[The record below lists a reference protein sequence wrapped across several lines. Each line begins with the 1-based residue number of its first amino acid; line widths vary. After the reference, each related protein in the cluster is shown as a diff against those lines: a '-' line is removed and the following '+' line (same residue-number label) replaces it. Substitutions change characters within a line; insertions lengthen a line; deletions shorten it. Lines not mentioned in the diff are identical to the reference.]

1 MTSEQPTG
9 LAAETRGRVQGRLL
23 VLLAAVMWSTSG
35 FFAKAPLFADWPLE
49 PRGPLLAFWRALFA
63 LLVLV
68 PLVRQPRWTWRIVP
82 MVLLFAGMNFTYL
95 SAMTQ
100 TSAANAIWMQSPAP
114 IWVFLIGVF
123 WMGERIA
130 RGDWTMFACG
140 AAGVAIILAGEMRAT
155 EPSMRGVLYGL
166 VSGAFYG
173 GVVLSIRH
181 LRELNSAW
189 LVTLNHAATAVVL
202 LPLVL
207 YHNIWPSG
215 QQWFYLAGFGM
226 FQMGIPYLLF
236 AQGVRKITGHEAAGI
251 GLLEPV
257 LVPVWVFLAWRHDP
271 SYRGPATWTLIG
283 GGLILCGLLLKYRS
297 HSPRPSASNSIKE

>member
-1 MTSEQPTG
+1 MTSELPATS
-9 LAAETRGRVQGRLL
+9 AAETREKLQGRAL

-63 LLVLV
+63 TIVLV
-68 PLVRQPRWTWRIVP
+68 PLVRQPQWTRRLIP
-82 MVLLFAGMNFTYL
+82 MMMFFAAMNFTYL

-100 TSAANAIWMQSPAP
+100 TSAANAIWLQSTAP
-114 IWVFLIGVF
+114 IWVFLVGVF

-140 AAGVAIILAGEMRAT
+140 TIGVSIILIGEMSAT
-155 EPSMRGVLYGL
+155 DPALRGVLYGL
-166 VSGAFYG
+166 VSGALYG

-181 LRELNSAW
+181 LRQYDSAW
-189 LVTLNHAATAVVL
+189 LVALNHGATAVAL

-207 YHNIWPSG
+207 YHDIWPSG
-215 QQWFYLAGFGM
+215 QQWVYLAGFGV

-236 AQGVRKITGHEAAGI
+236 AKGVRKISGHEAAGI
-251 GLLEPV
+251 GMLEPV
-257 LVPVWVFLAWRHDP
+257 LVPIWVFLAWRHDP
-271 SYRGPATWTLIG
+271 TYRGPAFWTLIG
-283 GGLILCGLLLKYRS
+283 GAMILGGLILKYRALQ
-297 HSPRPSASNSIKE
+297 PRRDSITS